1 MHAAFISKISGRK
14 KGAMKKTALLNTA
27 LSETISML
35 GHGEML
41 VIGDA
46 GLPIPA
52 GLRRIDLA
60 LTGGIPTFL
69 DTLRVVLS
77 EMHVQSIVVASETG
91 EKSPDIRQGIFALLP
106 DVPVT
111 AISHEE
117 FKERTRAAVAI
128 VRTGEFTPYANVILV
143 SGVVF

>member
-1 MHAAFISKISGRK
+1 
-14 KGAMKKTALLNTA
+14 MKKTMLLNTA

-35 GHGEML
+35 GHNDQL

-46 GLPIPA
+46 GLPIPS
-52 GLRRIDLA
+52 GPRRIDLA
-60 LTGGIPTFL
+60 LTAGVPSFL

-77 EMHVQSIVVASETG
+77 EMQVQSIIVASETG
-91 EKSPDIRQGIFALLP
+91 DRSPQILKGITDLLP
-106 DVPVT
+106 DVQVEI
-111 AISHEE
+111 ISHAE
-117 FKERTRAAVAI
+117 FKEHTRIAKAI